1 MSTPDPTE
9 TEPSE
14 ADAAL
19 KPCELTPAQE
29 QQWRDT
35 MSLMSWTAPGFQHL
49 FYKLLSNNHGKY
61 QAVPCKEGFPI
72 AATDA
77 KNILIN
83 PDGFFYMKHPDGRET
98 GLGLPQRAFVIAHEV
113 VHNVYGDV
121 ELLKRCADANNVPM
135 HDGSTLPF
143 DAKRMN
149 MAMDYRI
156 NALLKESKI
165 GIMPDCGCYDPDISG
180 PNDSVLD
187 VYRKLYEDDPDGDKG
202 GKPGG
207 FDVILKPG
215 KSTGGNHARNQQ
227 QWQIEVAAAQTL
239 EQIRSQGK
247 MAGALKRMFQE
258 IIEPEIPWTEYIQ
271 GFFNR
276 RVGSGSYNWRRPDR
290 RFIVRDL
297 HLPSRSGHGAGW
309 VVVWGDTSGSIG
321 AKELEKYLGE
331 LAGVLSDVRPK
342 RLTVIWCDAAIH
354 HVDECEEVLDL
365 ESIKHRG
372 VGGGGGTSCDPVF
385 AWIDANA
392 HEPPDAFIGFTDLY
406 VTLPKKEP
414 SYPVIWACVSDKV
427 APWGETVA
435 IKVK

>member
-1 MSTPDPTE
+1 MAEEEVQEAPD
-9 TEPSE
+9 
-14 ADAAL
+14 L
-19 KPCELTPAQE
+19 KPCELSPEQE

-49 FYKLLSNNHGKY
+49 FYKLLSNNNGKY
-61 QAVPCKEGFPI
+61 QAVPCNDGGFPI

-83 PDGFFYMKHPDGRET
+83 PDGFFYKKHPDGHET
-98 GLGLPQRAFVIAHEV
+98 GMGLPQRAFVIAHEV

-121 ELLKRCADANNVPM
+121 ELLNRCAAANNVPM
-135 HDGSTLPF
+135 HDGTSLPF
-143 DAKRMN
+143 DEKRMQ

-165 GIMPDCGCYDPDISG
+165 GVMPDVGCYDKDISG

-187 VYRKLYEDDPDGDKG
+187 VYRKLYEDDPDGNKG
-202 GKPGG
+202 KGG
-207 FDVILKPG
+207 FDVVLKPG
-215 KSTGGNHARNQQ
+215 KSTGGKHARNQQ

-239 EQIRSQGK
+239 EQIRSHGK

-321 AKELEKYLGE
+321 DKELSKYMGE
-331 LAGVLSDVRPK
+331 LAGVLQDVRPK

-354 HVDECEEVLDL
+354 YVDECEEVLDL
-365 ESIKHRG
+365 ETIKCRG
-372 VGGGGGTSCDPVF
+372 VGGKGGTSCDPVF
-385 AWIDANA
+385 RWIDDNA
-392 HEPPDAFIGFTDLY
+392 HEPPDVFIGFTDLC
-406 VTLPKKEP
+406 VTLPTHQP
-414 SYPVIWACVSDKV
+414 AYPVIWACVTDTV
-427 APWGETVA
+427 GPWGETVK
-435 IKVK
+435 INVK